1 MKTDFINDAKMI
13 LADRLMTSLI
23 VIFILLCGAYATYV
37 VLSLHPSD
45 LQVAVHYTAYG
56 ETSFYRDKWYY
67 FITFVVFGA
76 AVAIVHTILTAK
88 LYVQGRRQIA
98 LVFLGLSFI
107 TLVIAWF
114 VTWSILKVAF
124 L

>member
-1 MKTDFINDAKMI
+1 MKIDFINDAKMI

-23 VIFILLCGAYATYV
+23 VGFILLCGAYATYV
-37 VLSLHPSD
+37 ALSLHPSD
-45 LQVAVHYTAYG
+45 LQVAVHYTSYG

-67 FITFVVFGA
+67 FITFVVFGGIL
-76 AVAIVHTILTAK
+76 AIMHTILTAK

-98 LVFLGLSFI
+98 LVFLSLSFLL
-107 TLVIAWF
+107 LVIAWF